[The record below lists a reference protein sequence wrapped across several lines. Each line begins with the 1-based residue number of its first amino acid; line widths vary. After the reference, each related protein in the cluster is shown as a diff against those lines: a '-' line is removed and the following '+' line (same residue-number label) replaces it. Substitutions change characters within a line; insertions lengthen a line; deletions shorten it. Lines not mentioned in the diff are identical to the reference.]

1 MTDLLLAHGFF
12 LAEDAQERQVMRPY
26 PPLGLLYISSH
37 LKARGFAVSVF
48 DSTFE
53 TAEAFPLRLARER
66 PAVVGLYCNLMT
78 KRHVLRMMGEA
89 RAAGA
94 LVVLGGPEPPAYVEE
109 YLDAGADVVVVGEGE
124 ATLEE
129 LLARVL
135 AAPRPSEAARALA
148 GVAGIV
154 YRDEDGALVRNPLR
168 PLLKDLDAQPL
179 PDREAVDLSLY
190 LDAWRARHGFG
201 SLSLLTARGCPYTCR
216 WCSRSVFGES
226 HRRRRPESVADE
238 VEHLVERYRPDRL
251 WYVDDV
257 FTIHHGFLL
266 KYAEVMARRG
276 RRIPFECISRAD
288 RIDEAAADALARL
301 GCARLWI
308 GSESG
313 SQRVLDAMERRVTVE
328 QVQNACRLLRARGI
342 EVGMFIM
349 LGYAGEEASDLE
361 ATVDHLKKAGPD
373 VFLTTVAYPIKGTP
387 YYDEV
392 AARLRPARPWAERT
406 DRELVVQGRRT
417 RRYYDFARQWMEGEV
432 ARHRHWG
439 AGRYW
444 RAARA
449 ATRAGAGRLGMA
461 LLSGRRER

>member
-1 MTDLLLAHGFF
+1 LTDLLLAHGFF
-12 LAEDAQERQVMRPY
+12 LAEDLQEQQVMRPY
-26 PPLGLLYISSH
+26 PPLGLLYLSSH

-48 DSTFE
+48 DSTFQTYAGFQE
-53 TAEAFPLRLARER
+53 RLARER
-66 PAVVGLYCNLMT
+66 PPVVGLYCNLMT
-78 KRHVLRMMGEA
+78 KRRVLPMIRDA
-89 RAAGA
+89 RRAGA
-94 LVVLGGPEPPAYVEE
+94 TVVLGGPEPPAYADQ
-109 YLDAGADVVVVGEGE
+109 YLEAGADVVVVGEGE

-129 LLARVL
+129 LLPRLL
-135 AAPRPSEAARALA
+135 AAPGTRDLA
-148 GVAGIV
+148 GVAGLV
-154 YRDEDGALVRNPLR
+154 YRADDGTVVRTPPR
-168 PLLKDLDAQPL
+168 PLIRDLDAQPL
-179 PDREAVDLSLY
+179 PDREAVDLGLY
-190 LDAWRARHGFG
+190 LEAWRGRHGFG

-216 WCSRSVFGES
+216 WCSRSVFGET
-226 HRRRRPESVADE
+226 HRRRSAESVADE
-238 VEHLVERYRPDRL
+238 VEQIVDRYRPERL

-257 FTIHHGFLL
+257 FTIHHGFLF

-276 RRIPFECISRAD
+276 RRVPFECISRAD

-313 SQRVLDAMERRVTVE
+313 SQRVLDAMDRRVTVP
-328 QVQNACRLLRARGI
+328 QVQQATRLLQARGI

-361 ATVDHLKKAGPD
+361 ATVAHLKKAAPD

-392 AARLRPARPWAERT
+392 EDRLQPAGRWEDRT
-406 DRELVVQGRRT
+406 DRDLAVRDRRS

-461 LLSGRRER
+461 LTAGRRDR

>member
-1 MTDLLLAHGFF
+1 LTDLLLAHGFF
-12 LAEDAQERQVMRPY
+12 LAEDAQEQQVMRPY
-26 PPLGLLYISSH
+26 PPLGLLYLSSH
-37 LKARGFAVSVF
+37 LKARGFGVGVF
-48 DSTFE
+48 DSTFA
-53 TAEAFPLRLARER
+53 TYAEFQQRLARDR
-66 PAVVGLYCNLMT
+66 PRVVGLYCNLMT
-78 KRHVLRMMGEA
+78 KRSVLRMMSDA

-94 LVVLGGPEPPAYVEE
+94 VVVLGGPEPPAYAEE
-109 YLDAGADVVVVGEGE
+109 YLDAGADVVVMGEGE
-124 ATLEE
+124 VTLEE
-129 LLARVL
+129 LLARL
-135 AAPRPSEAARALA
+135 LPAPGRRDLA
-148 GVAGIV
+148 GVAGLV
-154 YRDEDGALVRNPLR
+154 YRGEDGAPVRTAPR
-168 PLLKDLDAQPL
+168 ALLKDLDAQPL
-179 PDREAVDLSLY
+179 PDREAVDVSRY
-190 LDAWRARHGFG
+190 LEAWRGRHGFG

-216 WCSRSVFGES
+216 WCSRSVFGET
-226 HRRRRPESVADE
+226 HRRRSPESVADE
-238 VEHLVERYRPDRL
+238 VELIVERYRPERL

-288 RIDEAAADALARL
+288 RINEAAADALARL

-328 QVQNACRLLRARGI
+328 QVQHASRLLRARGI

-349 LGYAGEEASDLE
+349 LGYAGEEATDLE
-361 ATVDHLKKAGPD
+361 ATVDHLKKAAPD

-392 AARLRPARPWAERT
+392 AGRLQPALPWAQRT
-406 DRELVVQGRRT
+406 DRDLVVQGRRS
-417 RRYYDFARQWMEGEV
+417 RRYYHFARQWMEGEV

-461 LLSGRRER
+461 LLGGRRER

>member
-12 LAEDAQERQVMRPY
+12 LTEDAQEQQIMRPY
-26 PPLGLLYISSH
+26 PPLGLLYLSSH
-37 LKARGFAVSVF
+37 LKARGLDVSVF
-48 DSTFE
+48 DSTFQTYTDFQE
-53 TAEAFPLRLARER
+53 RLARDR

-78 KRHVLRMMGEA
+78 KRNVLRMMGDA
-89 RAAGA
+89 RRAGA
-94 LVVLGGPEPPAYVEE
+94 TVVLGGPEPPAYAEQ
-109 YLDAGADVVVVGEGE
+109 YLQAGADVVVVGEGE
-124 ATLEE
+124 VTLEE
-129 LLARVL
+129 LLARLL
-135 AAPRPSEAARALA
+135 ALPRTRDLA
-148 GVAGIV
+148 GVAGLV
-154 YRDEDGALVRNPLR
+154 YRAEDGSLVRTPPR

-179 PDREAVDLSLY
+179 PDREAVDLQKY
-190 LDAWRARHGFG
+190 LQAWRGRHGFG

-216 WCSRSVFGES
+216 WCSRSVFGET
-226 HRRRRPESVADE
+226 HRRRSPESVADE
-238 VEHLVERYRPDRL
+238 VEQIVERYRPDRL

-288 RIDEAAADALARL
+288 RINEAAADALARL

-313 SQRVLDAMERRVTVE
+313 SQRVLDAMDRRVTVE
-328 QVQNACRLLRARGI
+328 QVQRATRLLRARGI

-349 LGYAGEEASDLE
+349 LGYPGEEESDLR
-361 ATVDHLKKAGPD
+361 ATVDHLKRTAPD

-387 YYDEV
+387 YYDDVED
-392 AARLRPARPWAERT
+392 RLQAARPWGERT
-406 DRELVVQGRRT
+406 DRDLVVRGRRS

-439 AGRYW
+439 AGRYF